1 MQYTRLGLA
10 TILKKILKPRFTYFL
25 LLRLRVNDRIET
37 LKYHTRHGIHHTQR

>member
-10 TILKKILKPRFTYFL
+10 TIKKLLKQRFTYFL
-25 LLRLRVNDRIET
+25 LFRLRVNDRIET